1 VPPIDLA
8 QIQVILLDI
17 EGTTT
22 PLDFVH
28 RTLFGY
34 ARENLRPFLEENFD
48 KSEVRDCFRGLQVQH
63 EADDQQGRTPPAW
76 LTGSPESEIRSGVE
90 YGLWLMDRDSK
101 TGSLKALQGL
111 IWQEGYRSGRL
122 KGQVYSDVPRAFH
135 RWRREGKDISIYS
148 SGSELAQRLLFSTTE
163 FGDLTAYISAF
174 FDTRVGAKTNPDS
187 FRRIAS
193 LKGDPEEGLLF
204 LSDSLAELD
213 AARSANV
220 RTVLVTRT
228 TGVETRADSHLVIS
242 SFDELS

>member
-1 VPPIDLA
+1 VLPIDWV

-34 ARENLRPFLEENFD
+34 ARENLRTFLEENFR
-48 KSEVRDCFRGLQVQH
+48 KPEVHECFAALKVQH
-63 EADDQQGRTPPAW
+63 AADLQQRQTPPAW
-76 LTGSPESEIRSGVE
+76 LTDSQESEIRSAAE

-101 TGSLKALQGL
+101 TGSLKTLQGL

-122 KGQVYSDVPRAFH
+122 KGQVYSDVPRAFD

-148 SGSELAQRLLFSTTE
+148 SGSELAQRLLFGTTE
-163 FGDLTAYISAF
+163 FGDLTPYISAF
-174 FDTRVGAKTNPDS
+174 FDTRVGAKTNRDS

-193 LKGDPEEGLLF
+193 LKGHPEEELLF
-204 LSDSLAELD
+204 FSDSLAELD
-213 AARSANV
+213 AARSAYM

-228 TGVETRADSHLVIS
+228 TGVEIPTDSHLVIKN
-242 SFDELS
+242 FDELG